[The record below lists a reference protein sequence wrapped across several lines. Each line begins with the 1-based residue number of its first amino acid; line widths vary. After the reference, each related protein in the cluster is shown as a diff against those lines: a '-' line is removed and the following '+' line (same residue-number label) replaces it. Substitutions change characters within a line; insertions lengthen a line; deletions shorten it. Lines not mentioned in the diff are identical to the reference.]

1 MSRQA
6 HRRASCCAVA
16 NAVPAAP
23 ARQPPRLV
31 WIRVPA
37 WEIEGIIVPAW
48 GDRRGGERRVMD
60 GRVERNPNS
69 IIYI

>member
-1 MSRQA
+1 
-6 HRRASCCAVA
+6 
-16 NAVPAAP
+16 
-23 ARQPPRLV
+23 V